1 MSKPPPHI
9 VWTFRRTGGTTL
21 ASLFSSLSPHPTVE
35 HEPFNQGR
43 AFGGVANA
51 YEAGHHEEYDR
62 GIREI
67 IASGYVIKHC
77 FEVRSWAFNV
87 DIASRFSEGGYKNLI
102 LIRRDEPKR
111 LLSLAVALETGSWGP
126 AKAEAVLERLRQ
138 TPKNS
143 IELNIPR
150 FQIEHERCQ
159 QRLAKLRSFFD
170 NRSIPYRLVFFED
183 IYQGD
188 RAKRIEMLEELLAFL
203 ELGPPTESSL
213 ERLFTRAQKSN
224 EIYDYIANSEQFSRE
239 VTRKPSAASKLVDR
253 FETSM
258 EALRSWT
265 FARLGR
271 LSRRTA
277 PRNHA

>member
-1 MSKPPPHI
+1 MTKPPPHI
-9 VWTFRRTGGTTL
+9 VWTLRRTGGTTL
-21 ASLFSSLSPHPTVE
+21 ASLLSSLSSHPTVE

-51 YEAGHHEEYDR
+51 YEARRLEEYER

-67 IASGYVIKHC
+67 IASQYVIKHC
-77 FEVRSWAFNV
+77 FEVRSWDFNL
-87 DIASRFSEGGYKNLI
+87 DLASRFSDGGYKNLI
-102 LIRRDEPKR
+102 LIRKDEPKR

-126 AKAEAVLERLRQ
+126 AKAEAVLEQLRR

-150 FQIEHERCQ
+150 FQVEHERCQ
-159 QRLAKLRSFFD
+159 QRLARLQSHFES
-170 NRSIPYRLVFFED
+170 RSIPYRLVFFED
-183 IYQGD
+183 VYKGD
-188 RAKRIEMLEELLAFL
+188 RAKRIERLEELLAFL

-213 ERLFTRAQKSN
+213 QRLFTRAQKSN
-224 EIYDYIANSEQFSRE
+224 EIYDYIANSEQFLNE

-258 EALRSWT
+258 EALRAWT

-271 LSRRTA
+271 LRRGTA
-277 PRNHA
+277 PQNHA